1 MYDVLKYFYS
11 LKEKAHI
18 TIISQKKLLDFL
30 DAAHAEKYIKLNQ
43 GELSLN
49 KKPGALYFTYLFI
62 SMFDLISYHRVN
74 YVYKWI
80 MAFFTWIKKEIWYGE
95 DVS

>member
-43 GELSLN
+43 
-49 KKPGALYFTYLFI
+49 
-62 SMFDLISYHRVN
+62 
-74 YVYKWI
+74 
-80 MAFFTWIKKEIWYGE
+80 EINQKGIPF
-95 DVS
+95 STF

>member
-43 GELSLN
+43 ES
-49 KKPGALYFTYLFI
+49 
-62 SMFDLISYHRVN
+62 
-74 YVYKWI
+74 
-80 MAFFTWIKKEIWYGE
+80 
-95 DVS
+95 